1 MNFPLFI
8 AKRYLVA
15 KKGQNVINIISNI
28 AMVGVTVGTMALIV
42 VLSVFNGFEGLV
54 KSLYNSFDPDL
65 KITPVQGKTFIPRGD
80 SFGKALSL
88 PGIAYSSEVI
98 EDNALIRYDEKQ
110 YIATIKGVDNNFV
123 HVSGVDSM
131 IHEGEFNLYKGNKH
145 QAVIGQGVA
154 YFLSVGLN
162 FVSPLVMYVP
172 RRTERVLDPKTAFN
186 REYIFPSGIFR
197 IEQEYDSRYVLV
209 PLEFSRTLFGY
220 ANGEVSAIEIS
231 LYSGTSSETIQEKLR
246 NILGPSFEVKNRF
259 QQKELFYKIMKSE
272 KWAIFFILSF
282 ILIVA
287 SFNIIGSLTML
298 IIDKKKDIASLR
310 SLGSDINMIRRIFLF
325 EGLLITI
332 SGTVMGLL
340 LGGLISWLQMEF
352 GFIRLQGSG
361 SFVVEAY
368 PVQMKLTDFILVFFT
383 VIFIGFIASWYP
395 IRFISRKYFMDRFAY

>member
-1 MNFPLFI
+1 
-8 AKRYLVA
+8 
-15 KKGQNVINIISNI
+15 
-28 AMVGVTVGTMALIV
+28 
-42 VLSVFNGFEGLV
+42 
-54 KSLYNSFDPDL
+54 
-65 KITPVQGKTFIPRGD
+65 
-80 SFGKALSL
+80 
-88 PGIAYSSEVI
+88 
-98 EDNALIRYDEKQ
+98 
-110 YIATIKGVDNNFV
+110 
-123 HVSGVDSM
+123 
-131 IHEGEFNLYKGNKH
+131 
-145 QAVIGQGVA
+145 
-154 YFLSVGLN
+154 
-162 FVSPLVMYVP
+162 
-172 RRTERVLDPKTAFN
+172 
-186 REYIFPSGIFR
+186 
-197 IEQEYDSRYVLV
+197 
-209 PLEFSRTLFGY
+209 
-220 ANGEVSAIEIS
+220 
-231 LYSGTSSETIQEKLR
+231 SGTSSETIQEKLR